1 MARSMMNAAKVQA
14 DVNQDKRAGK
24 QRTETL
30 SIVSMSRKTMALT
43 QDTSARNKEGGR
55 LEFQLFTFK
64 LGDHDV
70 LRESETSTHQ

>member
-30 SIVSMSRKTMALT
+30 SIVSMSRKTIAPT
-43 QDTSARNKEGGR
+43 QDNSARIKEGGR

-64 LGDHDV
+64 LGNRDV
-70 LRESETSTHQ
+70 